1 MAEKPFVAKKMKI
14 GKVEKLVTNLKDKTA
29 CAVYIKTLN
38 QASKHGLKS
47 AIRFGQ
53 RYWMKAYIMLNSTLR
68 TAAKIEF
75 ENNFFKLMN
84 NSIFGKTIKNI
95 RNPKDIKLDTSRDK
109 YARYVK
115 L

>member
-1 MAEKPFVAKKMKI
+1 MCSTHQNPESSIKAWLKIKK
-14 GKVEKLVTNLKDKTA
+14 VHRV
-29 CAVYIKTLN
+29 
-38 QASKHGLKS
+38 
-47 AIRFGQ
+47 IRFGQ

-95 RNPKDIKLDTSRDK
+95 RNPKDIKLDTSREK